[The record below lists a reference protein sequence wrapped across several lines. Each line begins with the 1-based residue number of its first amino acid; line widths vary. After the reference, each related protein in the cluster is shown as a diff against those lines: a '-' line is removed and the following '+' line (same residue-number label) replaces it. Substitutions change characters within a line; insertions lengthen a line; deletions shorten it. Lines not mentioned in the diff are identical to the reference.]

1 MTLQQG
7 GVGGAPPPAAPVAAA
22 PRTATGAR
30 TADAATLES
39 RKPSGLASR
48 VVFIAGLLVATVLF
62 LFPFIWLISASLK
75 TRQDVFSGDL
85 IRLPLHFE
93 NYPAVFTVAPVA
105 NWFVNSVIVGLLAA
119 VTVTITS
126 ALVAFAFAY
135 FRFPGRN
142 ILFGLVLASMMLP
155 GAVLMIPNFMIW
167 NALGQVNSPLFTPLW
182 AGNLFGSA
190 FYIFLLRQFFLGLP
204 REVFEAAR
212 VDGASYPRMFWSI
225 AAPLTKAALIVVFIF
240 ELKASWTDLVK
251 PLIFMRDTALFTLPR
266 GLQSLVAR
274 FDPTTGGQGEF
285 HLVMA
290 ASVIVTLP
298 MIVVFFLAQ
307 RYFIEGIATTGSK
320 G

>member
-7 GVGGAPPPAAPVAAA
+7 GVGGAPPAASISSATARPAARAAVEPERRPSGVVSRVLFLA
-22 PRTATGAR
+22 GLSF
-30 TADAATLES
+30 ATL
-39 RKPSGLASR
+39 
-48 VVFIAGLLVATVLF
+48 LF
-62 LFPFIWLISASLK
+62 LFPFVWLLSASLK
-75 TRQDVFSGDL
+75 TRTDVFSGDL
-85 IRLPLHFE
+85 FKFPLHFE
-93 NYPAVFTVAPVA
+93 NYTEVFEIAPVA
-105 NWFVNSVIVGLLAA
+105 SWFTNSVIVGVLAA
-119 VTVTITS
+119 VTVTISS

-142 ILFGLVLASMMLP
+142 ILFGCVLASMMLP
-155 GAVLMIPNFMIW
+155 GAVLMIPNFLIW

-225 AAPLTKAALIVVFIF
+225 AAPLTRAALIVVFIF
-240 ELKASWTDLVK
+240 ELKASWTDLMK
-251 PLIFMRDTALFTLPR
+251 PLIFMRDVSLFTLPR

-274 FDPTTGGQGEF
+274 FDPQTGGQGEF

-298 MIVVFFLAQ
+298 MIIVFFLAQ